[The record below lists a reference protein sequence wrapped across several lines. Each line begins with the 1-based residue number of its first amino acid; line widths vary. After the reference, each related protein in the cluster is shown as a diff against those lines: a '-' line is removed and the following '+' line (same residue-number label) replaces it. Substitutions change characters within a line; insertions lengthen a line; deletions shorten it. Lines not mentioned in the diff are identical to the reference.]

1 MFNFR
6 TPADFDDNTGV
17 YELKS
22 GQSAEFSGLYRVV
35 RIEHRFVDG
44 KYTNLLHTA
53 RFDNQGT
60 VVSDPTPT
68 AKITNTETGESKVID
83 SIEAL
88 TLNKNTIKNIF
99 TQKVDLT
106 SIKRKFN
113 DIVNKLKG
121 FS

>member
-1 MFNFR
+1 M
-6 TPADFDDNTGV
+6 
-17 YELKS
+17 
-22 GQSAEFSGLYRVV
+22 
-35 RIEHRFVDG
+35 
-44 KYTNLLHTA
+44 
-53 RFDNQGT
+53 
-60 VVSDPTPT
+60 SDPTPT

-88 TLNKNTIKNIF
+88 TLNTNNIKNIF
-99 TQKVDLT
+99 TQNIDLT